1 MAKRKPKKFVTK
13 YSEAETLEIIDTVI
27 NRIAPK
33 YTFNG
38 YDIDDIKQESFIIC
52 HEALKRYD
60 NKRPLENF
68 LSVNL
73 SNRLKN
79 FVRDNFGHSKDVE
92 KKKLHS
98 PSTITANI
106 ANSYHFYE
114 FDDEYLDRKNM
125 MAKIEEQLPPTL
137 REDYLKFINNVY
149 LNKNKRE
156 SLLKTLKEIVEG
168 EPSETAEEEE

>member
-1 MAKRKPKKFVTK
+1 MKKPKNLSK
-13 YSEAETLEIIDTVI
+13 EETFEIIEIVI

-33 YTFNG
+33 YTFSG
-38 YDIDDIKQESFIIC
+38 YDIEDIKQESFIIC
-52 HEALKRYD
+52 AEALKRYD

-98 PSTITANI
+98 PASITNNI
-106 ANSYHFYE
+106 TNSYHYYD
-114 FDDEYLDRKNM
+114 FDDEYLDVKNM
-125 MAKIEEQLPPTL
+125 MDKIEEKLPPQL

-156 SLLKTLKEIVEG
+156 TLIKIIKEITDNEDG
-168 EPSETAEEEE
+168 

>member
-1 MAKRKPKKFVTK
+1 MKKLK
-13 YSEAETLEIIDTVI
+13 NLSKQETFDIIDIVV

-52 HEALKRYD
+52 VEALKRYD

-98 PSTITANI
+98 PASITTHI
-106 ANSYHFYE
+106 ANSYHYYD
-114 FDDEYLDRKNM
+114 FDDEYLDVKNM
-125 MAKIEEQLPPTL
+125 MDNIEEKLPPQL

-149 LNKNKRE
+149 LNKSKRE
-156 SLLKTLKEIVEG
+156 TLITV
-168 EPSETAEEEE
+168 SYTHLRAHET